1 MSTEAETTS
10 AAAPAPAPA
19 PASAPARCQ
28 RIGCDATFTDDNNP
42 DGSCQYHPSGP
53 MFHDGMKQW
62 SCCKQKSH
70 DFSLFLAIPGCKTGK
85 HTTEKPITKAVP
97 TKPSK
102 AVPVQTSK
110 QSVGADTCS
119 RCRQGFFCSD
129 HGSQPKAQ
137 IPTATSDTNMVPVE
151 KPAVPPPKKKIDL
164 NEPRVC
170 KNKGCGKTYKE
181 KDNHDEACDYHPGP
195 AVFRDR
201 IRGWKCC
208 DIHVKEFDEF
218 MEIPPCTKGWHN
230 ADAA

>member
-10 AAAPAPAPA
+10 AGAPAPAPA

-129 HGSQPKAQ
+129 HDYALLFFQDHNPRHKYQPL
-137 IPTATSDTNMVPVE
+137 PVILTWYLLRSLQFHHQR
-151 KPAVPPPKKKIDL
+151 KKLI
-164 NEPRVC
+164 
-170 KNKGCGKTYKE
+170 
-181 KDNHDEACDYHPGP
+181 
-195 AVFRDR
+195 
-201 IRGWKCC
+201 
-208 DIHVKEFDEF
+208 
-218 MEIPPCTKGWHN
+218 
-230 ADAA
+230 